1 MSSLYCDGIDYSSKQ
16 GQKNDNMEFH
26 GRAVQKHNESINDGR
41 QPTFHLTDFE
51 NIKSFERYVSRAGLI
66 ASNTDSTI
74 LDALLEYEQRGYYK
88 IENDV
93 VNLTDNGLAE
103 CRKPVHDWI

>member
-1 MSSLYCDGIDYSSKQ
+1 MMDGNPPSTSQTLKILNRLR
-16 GQKNDNMEFH
+16 GMF
-26 GRAVQKHNESINDGR
+26 
-41 QPTFHLTDFE
+41 
-51 NIKSFERYVSRAGLI
+51 RAGLI

-88 IENDV
+88 IENDI

-103 CRKPVHDWI
+103 CRKPVHDWV